1 MIRTKESRGE
11 SFAVLEGGLN
21 HLLRPLLT
29 GQAFPALAPGV
40 SGEPR
45 ATTLAGPLCT
55 SLDRLG
61 VARLPPLKA
70 GDLVMLGQA
79 GAYVFTQAMTAF
91 LSHPAAREYWL
102 DDSPE
107 KSPMKG

>member
-1 MIRTKESRGE
+1 VYLAKVVRTKASRGE
-11 SFAVLEGGLN
+11 SFAILEGGAN

-29 GQAFPALAPGV
+29 GQAFPARAPGAR
-40 SGEPR
+40 GEAR

-61 VARLPPLKA
+61 SVKLPPLKA

-79 GAYVFTQAMTAF
+79 GAYGFTEAMGAF
-91 LSHPAAREYWL
+91 LSHEPPAEHWL
-102 DDSPE
+102 EGPVMD
-107 KSPMKG
+107 